1 MARIEV
7 NTLAENQNIM
17 FDEFRKLLG
26 DKVTNDP
33 RSALYMLLFPIS
45 LLARHK
51 NEKIQTLADKM
62 NVTKCEGS
70 ELDDILNSNL
80 SFPRKN
86 PNYATVFITLRGGLG
101 VQLYAGD
108 LIIEA
113 KDGTQYTLIED
124 GILNN
129 SGKFKFECNMFGII
143 GNKEAGE
150 IIKFVKI
157 KSGIYDLL
165 NDTQSAGGQEEET
178 DNEYLQRWY
187 LSKKD
192 GAWNIDAIQSALL
205 KLNGVSSVF
214 VDENHENTKV
224 NDMDP
229 KSILIVVAGGDAD
242 EIAQTIWL
250 KKDQSIATM
259 GDIQKTVLDNQ
270 GNLREINFYRP
281 SKIDIEYKIDFKL
294 VDGNTITSTDLNKL
308 VENYINNI
316 QLAGYLTSYDCE
328 SNYIRVVYDNTKL
341 LNIDVYFKRKEDT
354 EYSKVLKLKYN
365 EVANAVNSQ

>member
-17 FDEFRKLLG
+17 FDEFRKLLD

-113 KDGTQYTLIED
+113 KDGREAISKFNHDINLI
-124 GILNN
+124 IL
-129 SGKFKFECNMFGII
+129 
-143 GNKEAGE
+143 
-150 IIKFVKI
+150 
-157 KSGIYDLL
+157 
-165 NDTQSAGGQEEET
+165 
-178 DNEYLQRWY
+178 
-187 LSKKD
+187 
-192 GAWNIDAIQSALL
+192 
-205 KLNGVSSVF
+205 
-214 VDENHENTKV
+214 
-224 NDMDP
+224 
-229 KSILIVVAGGDAD
+229 
-242 EIAQTIWL
+242 
-250 KKDQSIATM
+250 
-259 GDIQKTVLDNQ
+259 DIQIPFVNGLDVLK
-270 GNLREINFYRP
+270 EIR
-281 SKIDIEYKIDFKL
+281 
-294 VDGNTITSTDLNKL
+294 
-308 VENYINNI
+308 
-316 QLAGYLTSYDCE
+316 
-328 SNYIRVVYDNTKL
+328 
-341 LNIDVYFKRKEDT
+341 RK
-354 EYSKVLKLKYN
+354 SKVPVLILT
-365 EVANAVNSQ
+365 A